1 VEDKTKMLSELLQF
15 RSDALTD
22 KLAKLRQRCLNVLDE
37 IATTP
42 AVESPEDQ
50 FSQVEEIIAE
60 PEETNSIA
68 TNLAETTDENPD
80 NLFDLGF

>member
-1 VEDKTKMLSELLQF
+1 MLSELLQF

-37 IATTP
+37 ITTTATDTP
-42 AVESPEDQ
+42 
-50 FSQVEEIIAE
+50 EEQPYQTEHIISK
-60 PEETNSIA
+60 PEETICEPVETIA
-68 TNLAETTDENPD
+68 EVAED

>member
-1 VEDKTKMLSELLQF
+1 LQF

-37 IATTP
+37 IATTT
-42 AVESPEDQ
+42 AVEMPE
-50 FSQVEEIIAE
+50 EEITQTEETIAE
-60 PEETNSIA
+60 LEETNL
-68 TNLAETTDENPD
+68 TETTVEGTED